1 MPHGKSMDI
10 ETVFETCLINS
21 PVITAKDLFEKVRKR
36 GYSLSRAQGYR
47 YGRKFKKAGKL
58 KQLNGIWYYQDPQDQ
73 TAAKEKAKKCP
84 SREPES
90 DNAKAIRILR
100 DYEKSVGR
108 GFPDAVW
115 NDVLSQPT
123 GKKMLK
129 KAAEILDFYDPQ
141 YTTDFMEPP

>member
-1 MPHGKSMDI
+1 MPHGKSRDI
-10 ETVFETCLINS
+10 ETVFETCLIENS
-21 PVITAKDLFEKVRKR
+21 PIRGKDLWAKLGER
-36 GYSLSRAQGYR
+36 GIKLSRSQFYR
-47 YGRKFKKAGKL
+47 YAKKLVKSGKL
-58 KQLNGIWYYQDPQDQ
+58 DRINGIYSYQKPQDQ
-73 TAAKEKAKKCP
+73 TAVKEKAEKCP
-84 SREPES
+84 SEEPES

-129 KAAEILDFYDPQ
+129 KAAEILNFYDPQ